1 MSSSNSE
8 PAIESTPTTPTGDGQ
23 PSIDPQSSDRYECSA
38 CGYVYEPLKGDE
50 RSGIAAGT
58 PFEDLPATWRCPV
71 CSASKRRFS
80 NIGPLGSS
88 IPFKDNLKYGF
99 GVNALTPG
107 QKSLLIFGSLML
119 GVIFFLSLY
128 GLQ

>member
-1 MSSSNSE
+1 MSSSNPE
-8 PAIESTPTTPTGDGQ
+8 PPIESKPATPTGDGT
-23 PSIDPQSSDRYECSA
+23 PSVDPRIFDRYECSA
-38 CGYVYEPLKGDE
+38 CGYVYEPVKGDE
-50 RSGIAAGT
+50 RSDIVAGI

-71 CSASKRRFS
+71 CSAGRRRFT
-80 NIGPLGSS
+80 NIGPVGSS

-107 QKSLLIFGSLML
+107 QKNLLIFGSLML